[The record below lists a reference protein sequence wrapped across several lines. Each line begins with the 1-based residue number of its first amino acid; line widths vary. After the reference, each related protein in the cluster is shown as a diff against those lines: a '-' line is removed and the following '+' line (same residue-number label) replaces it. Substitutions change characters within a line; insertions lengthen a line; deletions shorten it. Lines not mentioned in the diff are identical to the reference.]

1 MSAQD
6 TTIVVAGLAAGG
18 LNVAAQLVNR
28 GRGEHLNRP
37 IIGTFL
43 TVGALLLMANWLP
56 DLAAALALV
65 LFVTSLVMNGR
76 PFVTVLNK
84 LVGD

>member
-18 LNVAAQLVNR
+18 LNIMAQLATK
-28 GRGEHLNRP
+28 GRGEHMNRP

-43 TVGALLLMANWLP
+43 AVGALLLIANWLP

-65 LFVTSLVMNGR
+65 LFVTSLVMNGK
-76 PFVTVLNK
+76 PFTDMLNK
-84 LVGD
+84 IMGD